1 MYETTPPIQGADQQR
16 AEHQRLRWRLMY
28 GMAEGDIRYR
38 LKLAI
43 GHVRQEM
50 WGPIDM
56 TSNPFQQVWSQA
68 AALYTREP
76 VIRTADLTE
85 DQVAA
90 VAIALDDAGYWQLM
104 QRVQRDTLA
113 LREMPV
119 FIDLPEED
127 GSLNLRP
134 VPPYMISVNCP
145 PQNPT
150 SPYKVC
156 EWRQDPDDSTRW
168 LRYCW
173 QVQDGVGSYWVEDGD
188 KVDVSERVLGGD
200 YTGAAYP
207 WTTPE
212 GPILPWVT
220 YHAARTPWFWDP
232 YTGREVVEGTLQL
245 GVLMTH
251 YNHLVQAA
259 SWAQRYAFGAEPAGV
274 DGTEGGE
281 TGVVTADPA
290 TVVMMRPSEDSSSQ
304 AIIGQWSAPGDPEK
318 ILSSIMTYERRL
330 VDMAL
335 GSAQVTRASSD
346 MRSGYSLA
354 VSRESQRELQR
365 SYEPQFRRTDQEVLQ
380 KVAGL
385 LGFPRAKWGITYHA
399 IPRDPAE
406 VRAELDRMVG
416 QIEAG
421 LLDKV
426 TAYQQMHPGMT
437 RAEAV
442 LAVAEI
448 ARVNSLSAPVS
459 QD

>member
-1 MYETTPPIQGADQQR
+1 MFETNPPVTGPDQQR
-16 AEHQRLRWRLMY
+16 CEHQRLRWRLMY
-28 GMAEGDIRYR
+28 GLAEGDIKAR
-38 LKLAI
+38 LKKAI

-76 VIRTADLTE
+76 VFRTTE
-85 DQVAA
+85 LSEDDVAK
-90 VAIALDDAGYWQLM
+90 VAIVLDDAGYWQLM

-119 FIDLPEED
+119 FIGQPTDE
-127 GSLNLRP
+127 GRINFRP
-134 VPPYMISVNCP
+134 VPPYLVDVDCKPSD
-145 PQNPT
+145 PT
-150 SPYKVC
+150 QPYKVW
-156 EWRQDPDDSTRW
+156 EWRQDPEEKTKW
-168 LRYCW
+168 VKYCW
-173 QVQDGVGSYWVEDGD
+173 KVEGDTGSYWVEDSDGQ
-188 KVDVSERVLGGD
+188 DVSERVLDGD
-200 YTGAAYP
+200 FSGDAYP
-207 WTTPE
+207 WMTPE

-259 SWAQRYAFGAEPAGV
+259 SWAQRYAFGAEPAGA
-274 DGTEGGE
+274 DATEGGE
-281 TGVVTADPA
+281 TGTVTADPA
-290 TVVMMRPSEDSSSQ
+290 TVTMLRPSDEAVSQ
-304 AIIGQWSAPGDPEK
+304 AIIGQWSAPGDPQK
-318 ILSSIMTYERRL
+318 ILASIMTYERRL

-365 SYEPQFRRTDQEVLQ
+365 SYEPQFRRADQELLQ

-385 LGFPRAKWGITYHA
+385 LQIRRAKWGIIYHA
-399 IPRDPAE
+399 IPRDPGE
-406 VRAELDRMVG
+406 LRAELDRMVG

-426 TAYQQMHPGMT
+426 TAYQQMHPGLE
-437 RAEAV
+437 RVEAEK
-442 LAVAEI
+442 AVAEI
-448 ARVNSLSAPVS
+448 ERINAGAQPAA
-459 QD
+459 